1 LKKDGNISENMTLSV
16 SDAVTDAPLWSR
28 DFPKEAP
35 RVYVE
40 EYEGTMV
47 LSWAVRSDH
56 AKAEIKADPKLKE
69 RLAAMGEKEGDY
81 FIQTVDARTGKPAG
95 TLLVE
100 TGKGSFR
107 ITDMFAAGDYLIVS
121 DTSNRVLLY
130 SLSTGEQKGK
140 FFGRAPAISKAA
152 GLVSVETERGQLT
165 LFDLSTGERR
175 DRFDFSAPVS
185 LAHFSDDGKRLLV
198 LTADQTVYVLDL
210 TAK

>member
-1 LKKDGNISENMTLSV
+1 M
-16 SDAVTDAPLWSR
+16 A
-28 DFPKEAP
+28 
-35 RVYVE
+35 
-40 EYEGTMV
+40 

-81 FIQTVDARTGKPAG
+81 FIQTVEAKTGKPVS

-107 ITDMFAAGDYLIVS
+107 IEDMFAAGDWLVIS
-121 DTSNRVLLY
+121 DTSRRVLLY
-130 SLSTGEQKGK
+130 SLATGEQKGK
-140 FFGRAPAISKAA
+140 FFGRAPAVSKEA
-152 GLVSVETERGQLT
+152 GLLSVETERGQLT
-165 LFDLSTGERR
+165 LFDLATGERR
-175 DRFDFSAPVS
+175 DRFDFAAPVS